1 MICGKPNFFILFCIN
16 FRLNIRYK
24 SPCVE
29 NAADSI
35 SVEPVKQNK
44 KVMPNINTS
53 ENVDN
58 NNSINFQIAKL
69 YVNCIKYQV
78 KLLTFLLFIITI
90 TFKDGFEVRKEI
102 DSGN

>member
-1 MICGKPNFFILFCIN
+1 MSFCIN
-16 FRLNIRYK
+16 FGLNIRYK

-53 ENVDN
+53 GNAD
-58 NNSINFQIAKL
+58 NNSINSQIANL
-69 YVNCIKYQV
+69 FVNCIKYRV
-78 KLLTFLLFIITI
+78 ELLTFLPFLVMY
-90 TFKDGFEVRKEI
+90 GH
-102 DSGN
+102 